1 MDHLAIPQ
9 QVLAEHQTL
18 AFVAS
23 ALRSTTGWKF
33 QGSDL
38 TRKLSSMLFVGQ
50 SFQRHLKRLMA
61 LEEEQG
67 YMSSALALRPEL
79 SGEVAELRAEHDY
92 FRSQL
97 SRILSRIKRASPT
110 DHEGFAKLSSDL
122 LALLE
127 RLDVHSKKET
137 DLLQEAL
144 LQDEG
149 GEG

>member
-9 QVLAEHQTL
+9 QVLIEHQTL
-18 AFVAS
+18 AYVAS
-23 ALRSTTGWKF
+23 ALRSTVGWKF

-67 YMSSALALRPEL
+67 YMSTALASRPEL
-79 SGEVAELRAEHDY
+79 SAEVAELRAEHDY
-92 FRSQL
+92 FRTRL
-97 SRILSRIKRASPT
+97 ARILSRIKRASPT
-110 DHEGFAKLSSDL
+110 DHEGFTRLSGDIL
-122 LALLE
+122 ELLE
-127 RLDVHSKKET
+127 KLDAHSKKET